1 MYSPPTQHEL
11 IDQVMAWSNDSCI
24 WSKILSIPVRYL
36 PLEEENGVNE
46 LEDYLYL
53 VPAATFSFTLILS
66 SGVYVLHILLQCYRH
81 RRRGGGGAIRTAESR
96 GLNFTVRNFPR
107 VAVIAGLIVLER
119 IIYRHA
125 YPFALGLELVLIKV
139 LVLWIAVVNW
149 RLRYLLRTC
158 YSR

>member
-1 MYSPPTQHEL
+1 
-11 IDQVMAWSNDSCI
+11 MAWSNDSCI

-36 PLEEENGVNE
+36 PLEEETGVNE

-81 RRRGGGGAIRTAESR
+81 RRRGGGGIRTAESR

-139 LVLWIAVVNW
+139 RVLWIAGG
-149 RLRYLLRTC
+149 
-158 YSR
+158 